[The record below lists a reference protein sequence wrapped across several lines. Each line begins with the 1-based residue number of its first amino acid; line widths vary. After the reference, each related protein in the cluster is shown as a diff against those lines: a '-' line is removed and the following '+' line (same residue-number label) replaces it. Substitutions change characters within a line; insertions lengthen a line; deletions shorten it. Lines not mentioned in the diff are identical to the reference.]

1 MSGGATG
8 VPGGVPAVS
17 VVIPT
22 YNRRRQVERAA
33 ASVLAQT
40 FQDFELLVIDDGSHD
55 GTGQSL
61 GGLDERVRYRW
72 QANRGPAAARNAGIH
87 LARGPVVAFL
97 DADNRWLPEH
107 LEVVAAVLARHP
119 ETVLASTCPGFRASG
134 SQPPQDARLIDAL
147 PLALMGNSFGYVS
160 CIAVRRDVL
169 LAIGGLDE
177 ELAVGEDDDLWLR
190 LAMKGPFAMVQ
201 RRTVIRRHTRG
212 GLRDRG
218 RAAGL
223 YTQASRRSLTRAI
236 GQLERELDPERDE
249 LLTPARARLHVL
261 ESVAALERRDLSAAG
276 TELTQA
282 CALLPEFVWNPAVIV
297 TELWKSA
304 HDRTEL
310 WRRAEAAATAMPDRG
325 GHSAL
330 YLRAYAAVLCATRG
344 RLWKAAQL
352 VLRRPHLVRWAFIV
366 AAYRPAIR
374 VTRGRLVEI
383 LRSTR
388 EPPLARF
395 PRRLDGTRRTADL
408 P

>member
-169 LAIGGLDE
+169 LAIGGFDE

-261 ESVAALERRDLSAAG
+261 AVGGRARASRPERRGYGADAGLCAAAG
-276 TELTQA
+276 ARVE
-282 CALLPEFVWNPAVIV
+282 PRG
-297 TELWKSA
+297 
-304 HDRTEL
+304 D
-310 WRRAEAAATAMPDRG
+310 PDRSCG
-325 GHSAL
+325 RAPTIAPSFGGALRQPQRPCRIPAGHSAL
-330 YLRAYAAVLCATRG
+330 YLRAYAAVLCADERKVVRRPRNSFSAGRISSAGRSSSRPTGPPYGLRRG
-344 RLWKAAQL
+344 RA
-352 VLRRPHLVRWAFIV
+352 
-366 AAYRPAIR
+366 
-374 VTRGRLVEI
+374 RGD
-383 LRSTR
+383 
-388 EPPLARF
+388 PPQH
-395 PRRLDGTRRTADL
+395 P
-408 P
+408 